1 MTNLKELI
9 GQVGE
14 AMEAGDAEQA
24 LALLEKD
31 APQHQNA
38 PPFHFVHGT
47 LLYRLTRLD
56 EAINAFQRSTEVGAP
71 LPEYLSNLAVALIDR
86 SEKGEGEAAQ
96 EDLSRAIE
104 ALESAITMG
113 PKLPHTYVN
122 LGSAYLNAGDKER
135 ARANLEL
142 ALEIDADFEPAKR
155 GHSYEGLFACAS
167 FCSVRSPNAKRLP
180 ILFLD
185 SAPAPEQ
192 WEGPEAKYAHCDD
205 RALWPTLDGFQV
217 LTSIGAAVMANDASS
232 GKSLPPL
239 TTHLMWLQVWSTPQ
253 SRPTDMVSSMNA
265 RPSGNIKRCSENKA
279 F

>member
-1 MTNLKELI
+1 MRFITK
-9 GQVGE
+9 
-14 AMEAGDAEQA
+14 
-24 LALLEKD
+24 
-31 APQHQNA
+31 NA

-135 ARANLEL
+135 ARAWNL
-142 ALEIDADFEPAKR
+142 
-155 GHSYEGLFACAS
+155 
-167 FCSVRSPNAKRLP
+167 RLR
-180 ILFLD
+180 LTRTSNCECKTL
-185 SAPAPEQ
+185 
-192 WEGPEAKYAHCDD
+192 
-205 RALWPTLDGFQV
+205 RALCV
-217 LTSIGAAVMANDASS
+217 R
-232 GKSLPPL
+232 GKSG
-239 TTHLMWLQVWSTPQ
+239 WL
-253 SRPTDMVSSMNA
+253 
-265 RPSGNIKRCSENKA
+265 
-279 F
+279 